1 MIKITTVCVR
11 LDDNEKLYLDSLYA
25 KLDEAEKER
34 NEGRMLDGPSVMAE
48 LLL

>member
-1 MIKITTVCVR
+1 MTTFSVR
-11 LDDNEKLYLDSLYA
+11 LDDNDKRDLAILYS

-34 NEGRMLDGPSVMAE
+34 NEGHMLDGPSVMAE

>member
-1 MIKITTVCVR
+1 MSTISIPLSDNDK
-11 LDDNEKLYLDSLYA
+11 LDLDTLYA

-34 NEGRMLDGPSVMAE
+34 NERHMLDGPSVMAE